1 MPISIQTNAWSAER
15 HENLSALLAEIADAG
30 YDGFEIGAHRLDLS
44 QPGRF
49 RELAEAHGL
58 TIAGLH
64 THGAIFDPAAM
75 EAAYP
80 VIAEVARFAKTV
92 SAAHVL
98 LSGRPKEGKTLDDLQ
113 HEAEAL
119 NRVARLCAAEGVPF
133 LYHTHNWELADDLRE
148 LRYLLAHTDPALVA
162 LALDAG
168 WVQRAGLSPVA
179 VTREF
184 RERIGYFHVKD
195 TRGDRWTEVGAG
207 EVDFRAWLAE
217 LGAAQDL
224 WLTVERDEVLP
235 NAAESARLSR
245 DHLQTLGL
253 AKPAP
258 RRTLGV
264 CVVGC
269 GFMGAIHA
277 ERWRNLPRARVLAV
291 ADVNAERAQAL
302 AARIGAT
309 AYTDYAAALRHP
321 GVEVASVCVPTYL
334 HAEVSLAAIGLGK
347 HVLCEKPIALRL
359 EDAERMRAAAQ
370 QRGVRLGVGF
380 MRRHSPVVPDLK
392 AWLATG
398 YFGRP
403 VLYQAA
409 DIRELRPK
417 RLMHDADG
425 NGGPVIDMAVHLFDL
440 WANIF
445 NSTPAAVSAQGFTL
459 AERRDEIAHIAN
471 KAIDTALIMVK
482 YASGDVGAFTV
493 SWGLPPAVNPEAWPD
508 RVYGPGGLLEAEYH
522 MAAQK
527 LRWLKEG
534 GEWET
539 VSETDEDMYQREITA
554 FARALLDGAPFDGT
568 VEHGIQALRLALAVL
583 EAIRTGQTVRVLE
596 SGHA

>member
-1 MPISIQTNAWSAER
+1 MTVSIQTNAWSAER
-15 HENLSALLAEIADAG
+15 HENLNALLAEIADAG

-64 THGAIFDPAAM
+64 THGPIFDPAAM
-75 EAAYP
+75 ESAYP
-80 VIAEVARFAKTV
+80 VIAEAGRFAKAV
-92 SAAHVL
+92 GAAHVL
-98 LSGRPKEGKTLDDLQ
+98 LSGRPKEGKTLEDFRR
-113 HEAEAL
+113 EAEAL
-119 NRVARLCAAEGVPF
+119 NRAARLCAEQGVPF

-148 LRYLLAHTDPALVA
+148 LRYLLAHTDPALVS
-162 LALDAG
+162 LALDVG
-168 WVQRAGLSPVA
+168 WVQRAGLSPVT

-184 RERIGYFHVKD
+184 RERIGYFHLKD
-195 TRGDRWTEVGAG
+195 TRGERWTEVGAG

-217 LGAAQDL
+217 LGAARDL

-245 DHLQTLGL
+245 DYLQTLGL
-253 AKPAP
+253 ERPAP

-277 ERWRNLPRARVLAV
+277 ARWRDLPRARVLAV
-291 ADVNAERAQAL
+291 ADIDPGRAQAL
-302 AARIGAT
+302 AARVGAQ
-309 AYTDYAAALRHP
+309 AYTDYAEALRHP
-321 GVEVASVCVPTYL
+321 GVEAVSVCLPTHL
-334 HAEVSLAAIGLGK
+334 HAEVALAAIGLGK
-347 HVLCEKPIALRL
+347 HVLCEKPMALRL

-370 QRGVRLGVGF
+370 AQGVTLGIGF
-380 MRRHSPVVPDLK
+380 MRRHSPVVHDLR

-440 WANIF
+440 WAHVF
-445 NSTPAAVSAQGFTL
+445 DSAPVSVAAQGLTL
-459 AERRDEIAHIAN
+459 AAQRSEIAHITH
-471 KAIDTALIMVK
+471 KAIDTAVITVT

-508 RVYGPGGLLEAEYH
+508 RVYGPGGVLEAEYH
-522 MAAQK
+522 MAAQQ

-534 GEWET
+534 GAWET
-539 VSETDEDMYQREITA
+539 VSESDEDMYQREIAA
-554 FARALLDGAPFDGT
+554 FARCVLDNAPLEGT
-568 VEHGIQALRLALAVL
+568 VEHGIQALRVALAAL
-583 EAIRTGQTVRVLE
+583 ESIRTGQMVKVLE

>member
-1 MPISIQTNAWSAER
+1 MPLSIQTNAWSAER
-15 HENLSALLAEIADAG
+15 HENLNALLAEIADAG
-30 YDGFEIGAHRLDLS
+30 YDGFEIGAHRLDLT
-44 QPGRF
+44 QPERF
-49 RELAEAHGL
+49 RELAAAHGL
-58 TIAGLH
+58 IIAGLH

-80 VIAEVARFAKTV
+80 VIADVARFARAV
-92 SAAHVL
+92 GAAHVL
-98 LSGRPKEGKTLDDLQ
+98 LSGRPREGKTLTDLQ
-113 HEAEAL
+113 REAEAL
-119 NRVARLCAAEGVPF
+119 NRAARLCAEQGVPF

-148 LRYLLAHTDPALVA
+148 LRYLLAHTDPALVS
-162 LALDAG
+162 LALDVG

-184 RERIGYFHVKD
+184 RPRIGYFHVKD
-195 TRGDRWTEVGAG
+195 TRGGRWTEVGAG

-217 LGAAQDL
+217 LGDARDL

-235 NAAESARLSR
+235 NPAESARLSR
-245 DHLQTLGL
+245 DYLQTLGL
-253 AKPAP
+253 PKPAP

-269 GFMGAIHA
+269 GFMGTIHA

-291 ADVNAERAQAL
+291 ADIHAERAQTL
-302 AARIGAT
+302 AARVGAT
-309 AYTDYAAALRHP
+309 PYTDYAEALRHP
-321 GVEVASVCVPTYL
+321 GVEVVSVCVPTCL
-334 HAEVSLAAIGLGK
+334 HAEVSLAAINLGQ
-347 HVLCEKPIALRL
+347 HVLCEKPVALRL

-370 QRGVRLGVGF
+370 QRGVKLGVGF
-380 MRRHSPVVPDLK
+380 MRRHSPVVHDLR

-445 NSTPAAVSAQGFTL
+445 DSAPVAISAQGLTL
-459 AERRDEIAHIAN
+459 AARRSEIAHIPN
-471 KAIDTALIMVK
+471 KAIDTATIAVT
-482 YASGDVGAFTV
+482 YASGDVGTFTV

-539 VSETDEDMYQREITA
+539 VSETDEDMYQREIAA
-554 FARALLDGAPFDGT
+554 FARAVLDDAPFEGT
-568 VEHGIQALRLALAVL
+568 VEHGLAALRLSLAAL
-583 EAIRTGQTVRVLE
+583 ESIRTGRTILL
-596 SGHA
+596 